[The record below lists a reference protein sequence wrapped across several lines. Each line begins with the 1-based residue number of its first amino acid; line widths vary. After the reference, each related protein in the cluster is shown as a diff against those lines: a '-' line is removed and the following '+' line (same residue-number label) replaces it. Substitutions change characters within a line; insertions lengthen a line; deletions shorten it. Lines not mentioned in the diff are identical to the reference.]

1 MDDYGVMD
9 RAPIADAVTRYRGGE
24 FGTFPIVPPKRNH
37 PLGRLAPRS
46 IRNAMKRNDFFAAAE
61 PSGTSLSRPVGFVVY
76 FELIFEVL
84 NSVNP
89 SKPQAQMVEEAI

>member
-1 MDDYGVMD
+1 
-9 RAPIADAVTRYRGGE
+9 
-24 FGTFPIVPPKRNH
+24 
-37 PLGRLAPRS
+37 
-46 IRNAMKRNDFFAAAE
+46 MKRNDFFAAAE